1 MVRFLL
7 GLGVATMLIVGLF
20 ILGTCAVFVLAP
32 SETKTG
38 PAITETT
45 TSTTTPAPVPVIT
58 WKKVISWEGK
68 SSKNTETFHISSDEW
83 RIRWSTKTGEYGDM
97 NFIVLVYKAN
107 DTLLDVAINTIGENS
122 DVSYMRGSGNYYLS
136 IDTLQPYTIIVEE
149 KIVEEKK

>member
-1 MVRFLL
+1 MN
-7 GLGVATMLIVGLF
+7 GG
-20 ILGTCAVFVLAP
+20 
-32 SETKTG
+32 
-38 PAITETT
+38 
-45 TSTTTPAPVPVIT
+45 
-58 WKKVISWEGK
+58 
-68 SSKNTETFHISSDEW
+68 SDGAQ
-83 RIRWSTKTGEYGDM
+83 KTGEYGDM